1 MNPNSTYN
9 KRLIIVDD
17 DFDLR
22 DSLLDFFTHSGFE
35 VATFASGKEMLAQ
48 LNEQFDG
55 VIVCD
60 LQMPGMTGLEVVAA
74 LSEKENPP
82 PLILMTA
89 YGDVPTAVNAI
100 QLGAYDFIEK
110 PFDPVSLKEK
120 VESAARPKLISNQA
134 RNLRQHVEQYEKAM
148 IRQALIDYEGH
159 IANVCDHLNIPRRTL
174 NEKLLKY
181 ELNRLDFVRK

>member
-1 MNPNSTYN
+1 MTLNTIHN

-22 DSLLDFFTHSGFE
+22 DSLLDYFTHSDFE
-35 VATFASGKEMLAQ
+35 VNTYASGTEMLAQ
-48 LNEQFDG
+48 LSEQFDG

-60 LQMPGMTGLEVVAA
+60 LQMPGMSGLEVVEA
-74 LSEKENPP
+74 LSKKENPP

-89 YGDVPTAVNAI
+89 YGNIPTAVTAM

-110 PFDPVSLKEK
+110 PFDHASLKEK
-120 VESAARPKLISNQA
+120 VELAAKPRPINSEA
-134 RNLRQHVEQYEKAM
+134 RNLRQHVEQFEKAL
-148 IRQALIDYEGH
+148 IRQALADHEGH

-181 ELNRLDFVRK
+181 DLNRLDFVRK